1 MTTSNKLEIRAIA
14 LDELGIYFAGEN
26 QIDVDDMAQPDMTP
40 SGTVQY
46 IRSGGGMP
54 LGGNFFQEVMSIV
67 STSPGNQ
74 PYPSGIERK
83 CHD

>member
-46 IRSGGGMP
+46 IRSGDASWWE
-54 LGGNFFQEVMSIV
+54 LFSRSNE
-67 STSPGNQ
+67 
-74 PYPSGIERK
+74 Y
-83 CHD
+83 C